1 MAVKLNLFSFNT
13 PEILMQG
20 KPPPHPLPPIQ
31 LQPPGEA
38 VLNIHVSVLSTNL
51 PAPAAAVQPHAEKI
65 QIQHSDLWE

>member
-20 KPPPHPLPPIQ
+20 KPPPPIQ